1 MVEEINQY
9 VEGSSIEIPDM
20 MIGMM
25 RRGVNPIAVN
35 QMLNATVMQA
45 PNHNSHEIKFHPLI
59 TEDFKI

>member
-1 MVEEINQY
+1 
-9 VEGSSIEIPDM
+9 M